1 MKGLDMKK
9 FAYTLAATA
18 AIAVATPAFAA
29 SPLVN
34 PGFET
39 GDLSG
44 WTVNQ
49 PGLTSVVTNFNGY
62 NPYQGE
68 FFAVLSAGAGTNS
81 ATVVSQLFNM
91 TAGETFYVAT
101 AFLGGDYLP
110 FNDSG
115 AVGVLNFLTSDN
127 TVLFSKDIATVGNYG
142 STPWKVVSFTAPNT
156 GTYYLSGNVKN
167 VGDNLQNSYLL
178 LDSASGVPEA
188 STWAMM
194 ILGLGAVGGIL
205 RRRRQKVGV
214 NYSFA

>member
-18 AIAVATPAFAA
+18 AIAVATPAIAA
-29 SPLVN
+29 SPLTN

-39 GDLSG
+39 GDTSG
-44 WTVNQ
+44 WVTNPSDLV
-49 PGLTSVVTNFNGY
+49 SVVSNFNGY
-62 NPYQGE
+62 NPYQGDY
-68 FFAVLSAGAGTNS
+68 FAVLSSGAGANLS
-81 ATVVSQLFNM
+81 TVASQLFNM
-91 TAGETFYVAT
+91 TAGQTFYVAT

-110 FNDSG
+110 YNDSG
-115 AVGVLNFLTSDN
+115 AVGVLNFVTSTN

-156 GTYYLSGNVKN
+156 GSYYLSANVKN
-167 VGDNLQNSYLL
+167 VGDNSLNSYLL